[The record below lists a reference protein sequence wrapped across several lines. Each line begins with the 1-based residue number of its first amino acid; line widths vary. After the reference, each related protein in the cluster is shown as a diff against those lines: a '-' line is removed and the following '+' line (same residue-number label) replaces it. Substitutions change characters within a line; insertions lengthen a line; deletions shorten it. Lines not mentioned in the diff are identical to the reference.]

1 MHIRNLLG
9 GVGIGAALIL
19 GTTAFPAAAAA
30 PAAVPPAAASTAA
43 EPSAVPLYWVNTGET
58 FNRLA
63 PCDTRGSWYWDNYS
77 NVYSWDCRWSGS
89 TYKLWLQKG

>member
-1 MHIRNLLG
+1 MRMRNALG
-9 GVGIGAALIL
+9 TAMLGAALAL
-19 GTTAFPAAAAA
+19 GATALPAAAAA
-30 PAAVPPAAASTAA
+30 PAAESPAAAPTS
-43 EPSAVPLYWVNTGET
+43 VQLYWTNTGET
-58 FNRLA
+58 FNRLD